1 MQGARSCSYSF
12 EINYVCPAAA
22 IFLNIIMSIEHVFE
36 HVGFSKLQSEP
47 ARACKDS
54 TDQTENEQV
63 AGQLFS
69 QKSYH

>member
-1 MQGARSCSYSF
+1 
-12 EINYVCPAAA
+12 
-22 IFLNIIMSIEHVFE
+22 MSIEHVYE

-69 QKSYH
+69 QKSYHWDTHEGVTN